1 MSKVYGLAT
10 NKLATFFQ
18 IPLRIALLTASCMQ
32 CVCVCV
38 CACWPVFLLYVTMH
52 RQHRRTAH
60 WCLFSFSCISGLYC
74 HPNKE
79 SECTWKKTCWIEV
92 ERTGALGRY
101 DYSSSKGHSIADTA
115 LSAQFPHFSELRIRN
130 SGAFTGYSWFNLLV
144 GVEHL
149 FAHPWS
155 KIQKEWTI

>member
-18 IPLRIALLTASCMQ
+18 IPLRITLLTASCMQ

-38 CACWPVFLLYVTMH
+38 LTCFSAVCNYAQATQTHSSLMLI
-52 RQHRRTAH
+52 
-60 WCLFSFSCISGLYC
+60 LFHFPASVAFYC

-79 SECTWKKTCWIEV
+79 RECTWKKTCWIEV

-115 LSAQFPHFSELRIRN
+115 ISAQFPHFSELRIRN
-130 SGAFTGYSWFNLLV
+130 SRAFTGYSWSNLLL

-149 FAHPWS
+149 FAQPWS

>member
-18 IPLRIALLTASCMQ
+18 IPLRITLLTASCMQ

-38 CACWPVFLLYVTMH
+38 RVD
-52 RQHRRTAH
+52 
-60 WCLFSFSCISGLYC
+60 LFFCCMQLCTGNTDAQLTDAYFISFSCISGLYC

-79 SECTWKKTCWIEV
+79 RECTWKKTCWIEV